1 MGLVLV
7 RDQAAPYEIDTI
19 AQEIFDVSGAGDTVS
34 AVFTLSLAVGATPEE
49 SATLANCAAAR
60 VIREV
65 GTATLDPEE
74 LKEVVE
80 FWGQQE

>member
-1 MGLVLV
+1 
-7 RDQAAPYEIDTI
+7 
-19 AQEIFDVSGAGDTVS
+19 VSGAGDTVS